1 MTLSLGMFASAVF
14 LLAPAPGVR
23 AAGAPVLLAPSPAA
37 RFDSP
42 MPAISGSA
50 PGASEVLV
58 FIDGA
63 LNGTARVS
71 GGRFSYA
78 PFLPLGSGG
87 HAIQLRS
94 RDAESGE
101 LSDPSLVTL
110 VTIIP
115 NPAPTLLVPR
125 AHEELGWDRVWAGG
139 VARNDSLIR
148 VLVDGAERAR
158 VKVKNHRSGTGS
170 FGVEL
175 EGLGLGEHAI
185 TAVARDSRGKES
197 FVASPVVVTIFPA
210 TPAPILFRPVVNADS
225 GIDRPFVTGI
235 AKNGLIV
242 SIVVDGTVA
251 QRIPLGTDASGVINF
266 AWQPP
271 APLRLGRHT
280 IEAFASDRGKL
291 SNNSTP
297 VFWQVGEAASGVS
310 VSGQAPGER
319 GEARAEAAGEGQ
331 KEEPTPPISVSS
343 PEPPKPLSVKDDL
356 AAPGAPVAPV
366 VPDVLPEAGET
377 DRAGRVVADDEG
389 VLGETR
395 APDEVAVAPLDG
407 GAGEGGEVVEIAPGA
422 VVRRTDQAP
431 REFTLNTSLI
441 IGIVILVFLLLS
453 ILVWYIQEKRAQ
465 LGERVVNIFR
475 EEDEG
480 SSTGQAPGTSRLP
493 AEEPAGAERPSG
505 GAPGGGEQKKKED
518 VPPPPS
524 EPPRYEPP
532 FRFDDPDDVPPPPPP
547 MF

>member
-1 MTLSLGMFASAVF
+1 MTIAPRPFVNCSFLRNGTHALMTLSLGMFASAVF

-125 AHEELGWDRVWAGG
+125 AREELGWDRVWAGG

-242 SIVVDGTVA
+242 SIV
-251 QRIPLGTDASGVINF
+251 
-266 AWQPP
+266 
-271 APLRLGRHT
+271 
-280 IEAFASDRGKL
+280 
-291 SNNSTP
+291 
-297 VFWQVGEAASGVS
+297 
-310 VSGQAPGER
+310 
-319 GEARAEAAGEGQ
+319 
-331 KEEPTPPISVSS
+331 
-343 PEPPKPLSVKDDL
+343 
-356 AAPGAPVAPV
+356 
-366 VPDVLPEAGET
+366 
-377 DRAGRVVADDEG
+377 
-389 VLGETR
+389 
-395 APDEVAVAPLDG
+395 
-407 GAGEGGEVVEIAPGA
+407 
-422 VVRRTDQAP
+422 
-431 REFTLNTSLI
+431 
-441 IGIVILVFLLLS
+441 
-453 ILVWYIQEKRAQ
+453 
-465 LGERVVNIFR
+465 
-475 EEDEG
+475 
-480 SSTGQAPGTSRLP
+480 
-493 AEEPAGAERPSG
+493 
-505 GAPGGGEQKKKED
+505 
-518 VPPPPS
+518 
-524 EPPRYEPP
+524 
-532 FRFDDPDDVPPPPPP
+532 
-547 MF
+547 